1 MILHVV
7 LTVALGIGSQ
17 AIIITTTI
25 IPPTH
30 LHLTTQ
36 NLNSRGTTHQH
47 GRIGGPDFGLELLL
61 VV

>member
-17 AIIITTTI
+17 AIITTI
-25 IPPTH
+25 TPPTH

-36 NLNSRGTTHQH
+36 NLNSKGTHQH
-47 GRIGGPDFGLELLL
+47 GRIGDLDFGLELLL